1 MPDLD
6 LRSFPLLV
14 TLMTTLAS
22 HAAGA
27 GDPTPI
33 TTNDLLRL
41 RTIRDVAVDRLGR
54 FAVISV
60 EAFERTGDA
69 DRPIRPG
76 DCVIRRHLHRIDLE
90 DVDAPPRQ
98 LTFGDRRDSSPVLSP
113 DGTRLAFVRAGESNA
128 DDDEDAG
135 TQIWILPLDGG
146 EARQVTRLEN
156 GADRPRWSPDGRA
169 LVVESRRSLAE
180 IIREDGAPTWAPTRP
195 GRSRHDEAERTRS
208 EADGVRPDPGGT
220 LAEVRAWLEGNTAD
234 RNPRLVDRIAFQ
246 GEKAI
251 EERVRLRQVFLV
263 PIGDDAGPPR
273 RLGRGVVDRF
283 DPVFSIDGRSVVMAA
298 RSGEVHPD
306 EILDARLERV
316 DLAEDASST
325 VILETAGWAFTDPMP
340 GPDGSL
346 LAFKGRPMDEPFYR
360 GSRIGLIPVAG
371 GEPIW
376 ATDGAELDVDEFQ
389 WSNEAAKILFTAASA
404 GAVPLYAASPA
415 TIEPIEMVRLR
426 DGLPAKVGRFAVGGD
441 VIAWSESSS
450 ANPSVLRVLVDGTER
465 PVFDANAWLADRHV
479 VRPTEGWVERPDGR
493 RIQYWQLPPLGIES
507 GETAPLIL
515 AIHGGP
521 SAMWGPGEATMWL
534 EWQLSASWGFGVVYC
549 NPRGSGGYGE
559 AFQRA
564 NHQDWGP
571 GPASDC
577 LAVVDAACGREWVD
591 SDRLVVTGGSYGGYL
606 TAWMIAHDDRF
617 KAAVAQRGV
626 YDLATFYGEGN
637 AFRLVDWAFGGRPFE
652 PRFRELIERNNPFDD
667 VADIETP
674 LLVLH
679 GEQDLRTGVSQ
690 SAMMFRALRD
700 LGRPVEYVLYPD
712 AGHDLSRSGDPVQ
725 RMDRLDRILEFFTRF
740 VGSKRML
747 PSPAVPDASK
757 GDDSGAS

>member
-1 MPDLD
+1 
-6 LRSFPLLV
+6 
-14 TLMTTLAS
+14 
-22 HAAGA
+22 
-27 GDPTPI
+27 
-33 TTNDLLRL
+33 
-41 RTIRDVAVDRLGR
+41 
-54 FAVISV
+54 
-60 EAFERTGDA
+60 
-69 DRPIRPG
+69 
-76 DCVIRRHLHRIDLE
+76 
-90 DVDAPPRQ
+90 
-98 LTFGDRRDSSPVLSP
+98 
-113 DGTRLAFVRAGESNA
+113 
-128 DDDEDAG
+128 
-135 TQIWILPLDGG
+135 
-146 EARQVTRLEN
+146 
-156 GADRPRWSPDGRA
+156 
-169 LVVESRRSLAE
+169 
-180 IIREDGAPTWAPTRP
+180 
-195 GRSRHDEAERTRS
+195 
-208 EADGVRPDPGGT
+208 
-220 LAEVRAWLEGNTAD
+220 
-234 RNPRLVDRIAFQ
+234 
-246 GEKAI
+246 
-251 EERVRLRQVFLV
+251 
-263 PIGDDAGPPR
+263 
-273 RLGRGVVDRF
+273 
-283 DPVFSIDGRSVVMAA
+283 MAA

-415 TIEPIEMVRLR
+415 TIEPIEMVRIR

>member
-1 MPDLD
+1 MPDLHR
-6 LRSFPLLV
+6 RSFLLLV

-27 GDPTPI
+27 GDPAPI

-41 RTIRDVAVDRLGR
+41 RTIRDVEVDRLGR
-54 FAVISV
+54 FAIISV
-60 EAFERTGDA
+60 ESFERTGDA
-69 DRPIRPG
+69 DAPIRPG
-76 DCVIRRHLHRIDLE
+76 DCAIRRHLHRIDLE
-90 DVDAPPRQ
+90 DVDAAPRQ

-113 DGTRLAFVRAGESNA
+113 DGTRLAFVRAGESGS
-128 DDDEDAG
+128 DDDDDAG
-135 TQIWILPLDGG
+135 AQIWILRLDGG
-146 EARQVTRLEN
+146 EARQVTSFDE
-156 GADRPRWSPDGRA
+156 GAGRPRWAPDGGS

-180 IIREDGAPTWAPTRP
+180 LIGSDGAPTWSPTRP
-195 GRSRHDEAERTRS
+195 GRIRHDEDDRLRS
-208 EADGVRPDPGGT
+208 EAGGVRPDPGGS
-220 LAEVRAWLEGNTAD
+220 LAEVRAWLEGNTRD

-246 GEKAI
+246 GEQAI
-251 EERVRLRQVFLV
+251 DERVRLRQVFLV
-263 PIGDDAGPPR
+263 PLGDDTGPPR

-283 DPVFSIDGRSVVMAA
+283 DPVFSVDGRSVFMAA

-306 EILDARLERV
+306 EIMDARLERV
-316 DLAEDASST
+316 ELAEEASSA
-325 VILETAGWAFTDPMP
+325 VILETPGWAFTDPIP

-346 LAFKGRPMDEPFYR
+346 IAFKGRPTDEPFYR
-360 GSRIGLIPVAG
+360 GTRIGLIPVAG

-389 WSNEAAKILFTAASA
+389 WSNEAAKILFTAANA
-404 GAVPLYAASPA
+404 GAVPLHAASPA
-415 TIEPIEMVRLR
+415 TIEPIELVRIR
-426 DGLPAKVGRFAVGGD
+426 DGLPSQVGRFAVGGD

-450 ANPSVLRVLVDGTER
+450 ANPSVLRVRFDDVDR
-465 PVFDANAWLADRHV
+465 LVFDANPWLADRHV
-479 VRPTEGWVERPDGR
+479 VRPTEGWVDRRDGR
-493 RIQYWQLPPLGIES
+493 RIQYWQLPPLGLQP
-507 GETAPLIL
+507 GGTAPMIL

-534 EWQLSASWGFGVVYC
+534 EWQLAASWGFGVVYC

-577 LAVVDAACGREWVD
+577 LAVVDAACERDWVD
-591 SDRLVVTGGSYGGYL
+591 PEQLVVTGGSYGGYL

-626 YDLATFYGEGN
+626 YDLGTFYGEGN

-667 VADIETP
+667 VADIKTP

-679 GEQDLRTGVSQ
+679 GEKDLRTGVSQ

-740 VGSKRML
+740 VSPKRAI
-747 PSPAVPDASK
+747 PPRGAEDAS
-757 GDDSGAS
+757 GSDDSGPS

>member
-1 MPDLD
+1 MLN
-6 LRSFPLLV
+6 LHRSSFLLLV
-14 TLMTTLAS
+14 TLMTMLTS
-22 HAAGA
+22 HAVGS

-41 RTIRDVAVDRLGR
+41 RTIRDVEVDRLGR
-54 FAVISV
+54 FAIVSV
-60 EAFERTGDA
+60 ESFERTGDT
-69 DRPIRPG
+69 DGPIRPG
-76 DCVIRRHLHRIDLE
+76 DCAIRRHLFRIDLE
-90 DVDAPPRQ
+90 DVDATPRQ
-98 LTFGDRRDSSPVLSP
+98 LTFGDRRDSSPELSP
-113 DGTRLAFVRAGESNA
+113 TGDRLAFVRAGESGS
-128 DDDEDAG
+128 DDDQDAG
-135 TQIWILPLDGG
+135 AQIWILPLDGG
-146 EARQVTRLEN
+146 EARQVTRFDD
-156 GADRPRWSPDGRA
+156 GAGRPRWSPDGA
-169 LVVESRRSLAE
+169 SLVVESRRPLAE
-180 IIREDGAPTWAPTRP
+180 IIREDGAPGWAPTRP
-195 GRSRHDEAERTRS
+195 GRVRHDEDDRVQS
-208 EADGVRPDPGGT
+208 EANGVRPDPGGT
-220 LAEVRAWLEGNTAD
+220 LAEVRAWLEGNTGE

-251 EERVRLRQVFLV
+251 EERVRLRQIYLV
-263 PIGDDAGPPR
+263 PLGDDAGPPR

-283 DPVFSIDGRSVVMAA
+283 DPTFSVDGRSVFLAA
-298 RSGEVHPD
+298 RSGKVHPD

-316 DLAEDASST
+316 DLAEEASST
-325 VILETAGWAFTDPMP
+325 VILETVGWAFTDPIP

-346 LAFKGRPMDEPFYR
+346 IAFKGRPTDEPFYR

-376 ATDGAELDVDEFQ
+376 ATDGAELDVGDFE
-389 WSNEAAKILFTAASA
+389 WSNEAAKILFTAANA

-415 TIEPIEMVRLR
+415 TIEPVEIVRIR
-426 DGLPAKVGRFAVGGD
+426 DGLPTQVECFAVGGD
-441 VIAWSESSS
+441 VIAWAESSS
-450 ANPSVLRVLVDGTER
+450 ANPSVLRVRNDGIER
-465 PVFDANAWLADRHV
+465 PVFDANPWLADRLV
-479 VRPTEGWVERPDGR
+479 VRPTEGWVDRPDGR
-493 RIQYWQLPPLGIES
+493 RIQYWQLPPLGMEA
-507 GETAPLIL
+507 GDTAPMIL

-571 GPASDC
+571 GTASDC
-577 LAVVDAACGREWVD
+577 LAVVDAACTREWVD
-591 SDRLVVTGGSYGGYL
+591 ADRLVITGGSYGGYL

-626 YDLATFYGEGN
+626 YDLGTFYGEGN

-667 VADIETP
+667 VADIKTP

-740 VGSKRML
+740 VTSKRATP
-747 PSPAVPDASK
+747 PSTAVDGS
-757 GDDSGAS
+757 GTDDSGAS

>member
-54 FAVISV
+54 FAVVSV

>member
-298 RSGEVHPD
+298 RSGEVHSD

>member
-1 MPDLD
+1 MPDLH
-6 LRSFPLLV
+6 RSPFLLLV

-41 RTIRDVAVDRLGR
+41 RTIRDVEVDRLGR
-54 FAVISV
+54 FAIITV
-60 EAFERTGDA
+60 ESFERTGDV
-69 DRPIRPG
+69 DEPIRPG
-76 DCVIRRHLHRIDLE
+76 DCATRRHLYRIDLE
-90 DVDAPPRQ
+90 DVDASPRQ
-98 LTFGDRRDSSPVLSP
+98 LTFGDRRDSGPVLSP
-113 DGTRLAFVRAGESNA
+113 DGNRLAFVRAGESGYE
-128 DDDEDAG
+128 DGDDAG
-135 TQIWILPLDGG
+135 AQIWVLPLGGG
-146 EARQVTRLEN
+146 EARQVTDLDE
-156 GADRPRWSPDGRA
+156 GAGRPRWAPDGGS

-180 IIREDGAPTWAPTRP
+180 IIREDGAPTWGPTRP
-195 GRSRHDEAERTRS
+195 GRIRHDEDDRVRS
-208 EADGVRPDPGGT
+208 EAGGVRPDPGGT
-220 LAEVRAWLEGNTAD
+220 LAEVRAWLEGNTAE

-251 EERVRLRQVFLV
+251 EERVRLRQVYLV
-263 PIGDDAGPPR
+263 SLGEDAGPPR
-273 RLGRGVVDRF
+273 RLGRGAVDRF
-283 DPVFSIDGRSVVMAA
+283 DPVFSIDGRSVFMAA

-316 DLAEDASST
+316 DLTDEASST
-325 VILETAGWAFTDPMP
+325 VFLETVGWAFVDPIP

-346 LAFKGRPMDEPFYR
+346 VAFKGRPTDEPFYR
-360 GSRIGLIPVAG
+360 GTRIGLIPAAG

-376 ATDGAELDVDEFQ
+376 ATDGAALDVDEFE
-389 WSNEAAKILFTAASA
+389 WSNEAAKILFTAANA
-404 GAVPLYAASPA
+404 GAVPLFAASPA
-415 TIEPIEMVRLR
+415 TIEPIELVRLR
-426 DGLPAKVGRFAVGGD
+426 DGLPAQVDRFAVGGD
-441 VIAWSESSS
+441 VILWSESSS
-450 ANPSVLRVLVDGTER
+450 ANPSVLRLLADGTER
-465 PVFDANAWLADRHV
+465 LVFDANSWLAERQV

-493 RIQYWQLPPLGIES
+493 RIQYWQMPPLGIAS
-507 GETAPLIL
+507 GDSAPMIL

-521 SAMWGPGEATMWL
+521 SAMWGPGTASMWL
-534 EWQLSASWGFGVVYC
+534 EWQLAASWGFGVVYC

-577 LAVVDAACGREWVD
+577 LAVVDAACARDWVD
-591 SDRLVVTGGSYGGYL
+591 SDQLVVTGGSYGGYL
-606 TAWMIAHDDRF
+606 TAWMIARDDRF

-679 GEQDLRTGVSQ
+679 GEKDLRTGVSQ

-740 VGSKRML
+740 VTAKRL
-747 PSPAVPDASK
+747 RPSSPTPTP
-757 GDDSGAS
+757 